1 MKELYI
7 MICLTALFYS
17 LVGVAIYLIV
27 KINKNS
33 KMSEIKYN
41 IVYIII
47 RAAENKLTNYPTDY
61 VLEISDSIKTALTTY
76 DFKYK
81 DLEAFYKTLSV
92 QFDICMIDKS
102 NEHVMT
108 MDKIIL
114 GVWNGIMHIMKE
126 QYLKDCAFTAMA
138 ANTLDTVYTNKNT
151 KEEYYA

>member
-7 MICLTALFYS
+7 MICLITLFIS

-27 KINKNS
+27 KVNKNQ

-41 IVYIII
+41 IEHIII
-47 RAAENKLTNYPTDY
+47 RASENKLTNYPTDY
-61 VLEISDSIKTALTTY
+61 ILEIRDSIKTALNTY
-76 DFKYK
+76 DFKYE

-102 NEHVMT
+102 DEHVMT

-114 GVWNGIMHIMKE
+114 GVWNGIMNIMKE
-126 QYLKDCAFTAMA
+126 QYFKDCAFTAMA
-138 ANTLDTVYTNKNT
+138 ANTLDTVYTNKCG
-151 KEEYYA
+151 EEYYA

>member
-7 MICLTALFYS
+7 MICLIALFIS

-27 KINKNS
+27 KVNKNQ

-41 IVYIII
+41 IEHIII
-47 RAAENKLTNYPTDY
+47 RASENKLTSYPTDY
-61 VLEISDSIKTALTTY
+61 ILKISDLIKTALTTY

-102 NEHVMT
+102 NEHVRT
-108 MDKIIL
+108 MDKIIF
-114 GVWNGIMHIMKE
+114 GVWNGIMNIMKE

-138 ANTLDTVYTNKNT
+138 ANTLDTVYTNKCG
-151 KEEYYA
+151 EEYYA